1 MRCTGREKARHMPF
15 FRRENAAC
23 RADANDFSMQVD
35 IQGTLPVYSRID
47 GGENMVLL
55 PEQEHA

>member
-1 MRCTGREKARHMPF
+1 MPF
-15 FRRENAAC
+15 FRRENGSC

>member
-1 MRCTGREKARHMPF
+1 
-15 FRRENAAC
+15 
-23 RADANDFSMQVD
+23 MQVD

-47 GGENMVLL
+47 GGRDMVLL